1 MEIDPIQ
8 EIFQTNTVTA
18 TPVDETEK
26 LGQDQFLRLFI
37 TQLQNQDPLNP
48 SDGTD
53 NLVQLA
59 QFTALENQIET
70 NKLLES
76 LVSAMQAQAQTN
88 VVQFIGHEVVA
99 PGNTVS
105 LQENGKTSFA
115 YDLGEDANSVTIAV
129 MDANGSVVRTIQV
142 GGQSQGRQVVEW
154 DGLDQNEE
162 PVAPGV
168 YQFQVLATNVSNE
181 SISVQTYLREVVAST
196 SWVNGVGELVLQ
208 SGKTLTQEEILA
220 VA

>member
-70 NKLLES
+70 NTLLES
-76 LVSAMQAQAQTN
+76 LVSAMQAQSQTN
-88 VVQFIGHEVVA
+88 
-99 PGNTVS
+99 
-105 LQENGKTSFA
+105 
-115 YDLGEDANSVTIAV
+115 
-129 MDANGSVVRTIQV
+129 
-142 GGQSQGRQVVEW
+142 
-154 DGLDQNEE
+154 
-162 PVAPGV
+162 
-168 YQFQVLATNVSNE
+168 NVF
-181 SISVQTYLREVVAST
+181 VAS
-196 SWVNGVGELVLQ
+196 E
-208 SGKTLTQEEILA
+208 
-220 VA
+220 